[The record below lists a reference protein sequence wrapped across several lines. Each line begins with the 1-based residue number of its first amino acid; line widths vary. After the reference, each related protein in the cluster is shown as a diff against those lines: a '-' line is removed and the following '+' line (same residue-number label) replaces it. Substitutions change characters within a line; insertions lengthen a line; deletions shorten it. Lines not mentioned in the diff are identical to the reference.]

1 MYVLISVGD
10 EPVGNRVVD
19 GGGIDDPIAPV
30 VEGPVAVLD
39 GCPVVVDIDD
49 VVYETIPIN

>member
-1 MYVLISVGD
+1 
-10 EPVGNRVVD
+10 VD
-19 GGGIDDPIAPV
+19 GGGTEDPIAPV

-49 VVYETIPIN
+49 VVYEAISIK